1 MKLLKTP
8 KGRCNSPP
16 NKHKQITN
24 YTNKTLNKMKTI
36 KTLFLAI
43 LLFTMTTNAQIT
55 KGNWMVGGDG
65 SFSNSK
71 ATNSTGIIGSSNG
84 VGISPN
90 IGYFFTDKLAVGIR
104 ASFNYGKT
112 SGGPSSIGFGGSPF
126 VRYYF
131 LKPEKLVNVFI
142 DANYGYTLSKTDGRE
157 ETGRSY
163 NLKAGPVV
171 YFNSSVGLELT
182 LNYNKSFSPDD
193 YVYQYFY
200 VGLGFQ
206 IHLKK

>member
-1 MKLLKTP
+1 MKLESLI
-8 KGRCNSPP
+8 GRSNSPP
-16 NKHKQITN
+16 NQYIQITN
-24 YTNKTLNKMKTI
+24 YTIKTLNKMKTI
-36 KTLFLAI
+36 KTLFFAT
-43 LLFTMTTNAQIT
+43 LLFTMTASAQIT

-65 SFSNSK
+65 YFTNSK
-71 ATNSTGIIGSSNG
+71 ATNSTGVLGSSNG

-90 IGYFFTDKLAVGIR
+90 IGYFFADKLAVGVR
-104 ASFNYGKT
+104 ASFNYGKA

-131 LKPEKLVNVFI
+131 LKPEKSVNVFV
-142 DANYGYTLSKTDGRE
+142 DANYGYTVSKTEGRDS
-157 ETGRSY
+157 ETSRAY

-182 LNYNKSFSPDD
+182 LNYSKSFNPNDF
-193 YVYQYFY
+193 VYQNFY
-200 VGLGFQ
+200 AALGFQ